1 MLSTNA
7 ITTGGVIF
15 LILLGLVLI
24 PAYEHFKD
32 GQGRETDTPPKP
44 DWLKATNPRTGVK
57 EKFPHG
63 DYYIEE
69 QENTVGDYKPEDP
82 LPAEQ
87 NFSSDESYIG
97 KYLPFWIK
105 PTEPFVDEKIP
116 SNVELIPPVSVPK
129 VDLSSTLGT
138 TPGAVADAMSSSRPE
153 PATNLTVPRPTFSYG
168 THRGAGEVD
177 NDYLKKSSLV
187 PCVKT
192 RQTTETGAKR
202 RSVIPGT
209 MPGDE
214 EKQTSTVD
222 ALSRVQDQYNIMK
235 PFNMS
240 FTTDTDEPQ
249 GFLNSFSAFTR

>member
-1 MLSTNA
+1 MLSENA
-7 ITTGGVIF
+7 ITTGGILLLV
-15 LILLGLVLI
+15 LLGLVLI

-32 GQGRETDTPPKP
+32 GQGRETDAPPKP
-44 DWLKATNPRTGVK
+44 DWLKPINPRTGVR

-63 DYYIEE
+63 DYYI
-69 QENTVGDYKPEDP
+69 QQQDNTVGDYKPENP

-97 KYLPFWIK
+97 KYLPSWIK
-105 PTEPFVDEKIP
+105 PTEAFVDEKIP
-116 SNVELIPPVSVPK
+116 SKVELIPPVSVPK

-138 TPGAVADAMSSSRPE
+138 TPGAVVDAMSSSRPE
-153 PATNLTVPRPTFSYG
+153 PSTNLTVPRPDFSYG
-168 THRGAGEVD
+168 THNMAGEVD

-187 PCVKT
+187 PCIKT
-192 RQTTETGAKR
+192 RESGGAKR

-214 EKQTSTVD
+214 KQTSTVD
-222 ALSRVQDQYNIMK
+222 ALSRAQDQFNVMK
-235 PFNMS
+235 PFNMA
-240 FTTDTDEPQ
+240 FTSVTDEPQ